1 MKRTLNTAL
10 FALAIGLGA
19 PAIAQDS
26 QLEIEAQNVLE
37 EFGYEGVDASMLSEL
52 QLAEFQTFQT
62 QNIENPADAQQ
73 RIDRILVMDAGTST
87 YVSEEMRAMFDD
99 TTVLEQNARDLL
111 NSAGYSEVDV
121 SGLTNE
127 QLAQLWFLQER
138 DEDNNPGDLA
148 NRIQAILDES

>member
-1 MKRTLNTAL
+1 MTRVISTAL
-10 FALAIGLGA
+10 FALALGFGA

-26 QLEIEAQNVLE
+26 QLEIEAQNVLA
-37 EFGYEGVDASMLSEL
+37 EFGYEGVDASMLSQE

-73 RIDRILVMDAGTST
+73 RIDQILVMEAGTST
-87 YVSEEMRAMFDD
+87 YVSDEMRAMFDD
-99 TTVLEQNARDLL
+99 TTALEQNARQLL
-111 NSAGYSEVDV
+111 DSAGYSEVDV

-138 DEDNNPGDLA
+138 DEDNNPAELS
-148 NRIQAILDES
+148 NRIQVILDES